1 MAVDFTKVFTTIGK
15 YIKKLNVD
23 YGYIAT
29 LTTDQSDLETVLVA
43 QSVTRLVD
51 GLDSMYDGF
60 RSNIAA
66 WVQSI
71 INRTTEILT
80 DPALVTDQYAFGTT
94 PSVATVLVR
103 MIKDMSL
110 NDKNVTASA
119 MTTGSITRTVSNSES
134 GNLVVGTLLD
144 GATPP
149 MSGAPIVPE
158 YAGLTSL
165 LYPDD
170 ETITFTCTQDSENG
184 AQRGGERFAITGTGA
199 GSSPYSVDGENLGS
213 AGTINVA
220 DTQAATYLTNPSF
233 ETWSGSPLSPNGWVA
248 EVGTAG
254 TDFERSTNSLY
265 GSPTYAFKTIQAGN
279 EIAVAQDIPSIK
291 FIRGRSYFITA
302 WAKKFSNTGDDQI
315 LGINLQSGTFSAH
328 LAVAPTS
335 ATVWQLFSEQFVIPH
350 ELESVVEIY
359 IDGDSDILDPA
370 NDPVLLDQIVIT
382 PCTYVAGAAFAL
394 FGGKEKFLQGDT
406 LSIRLQNN
414 NAGVIGTYFRKAH
427 RVQLPVDSTPTISDS
442 LAT

>member
-1 MAVDFTKVFTTIGK
+1 MAVNFTTIFTIMGK

-29 LTTDQSDLETVLVA
+29 LNTDQSDIETVLVA
-43 QSVTRLVD
+43 QSVTRLAD
-51 GLDSMYDGF
+51 GLGAMYDGF
-60 RSNIAA
+60 RGNITT
-66 WVQSI
+66 WVQNI
-71 INRTTEILT
+71 ITRISGVLT
-80 DPALVTDQYAFGTT
+80 DPALVTDQYAFGAN
-94 PSVATVLVR
+94 PGIQAVLIR

-119 MTTGSITRTVSNSES
+119 MTTNSITRSVTHSEA
-134 GNLVVGTLLD
+134 GFLVVGTKLD
-144 GATPP
+144 GVTPP
-149 MSGAPIVPE
+149 MSGAPPVPE

-170 ETITFTCTQDSENG
+170 ETITFTCSQDSENG

-199 GSSPYSVDGENLGS
+199 GAAPYSVSGENLGS

-220 DTQAATYLTNPSF
+220 DITAANFVTNSSF
-233 ETWSGSPLSPNGWVA
+233 DNWSGSPSIPTGWTKTFGTVLTDYDQSTPGMYQGSALKLFNTAPADGFLIQQVLNSNSFVRRRAYFISVWAKLSANDGD
-248 EVGTAG
+248 GT
-254 TDFERSTNSLY
+254 TNATL
-265 GSPTYAFKTIQAGN
+265 TIQ
-279 EIAVAQDIPSIK
+279 
-291 FIRGRSYFITA
+291 
-302 WAKKFSNTGDDQI
+302 DDSTVYQE
-315 LGINLQSGTFSAH
+315 LTLN
-328 LAVAPTS
+328 PTS
-335 ATVWQLFSEQFVIPH
+335 SSVWTLYNGIFVISA
-350 ELESVVEIY
+350 EIVGNIRVVVSSPLTATKDAIL
-359 IDGDSDILDPA
+359 IDQ
-370 NDPVLLDQIVIT
+370 VVIT
-382 PCTYVAGAAFAL
+382 PATYVAGAAFAL